1 MMALIWTKQLSVG
14 NATLDSEHKNL
25 VGIVN
30 NIEYAIET
38 RDSAA
43 LLRTF
48 KLLVNYACA
57 HFANEEKFAQAINV
71 PFDQHRLSHR
81 HFQKELQYTG
91 EELEAKSGIWAEY
104 VMDHYPQ
111 FLREWL
117 VEHITKEDMLMK
129 PALQTYPYDF
139 KPA

>member
-14 NATLDSEHKNL
+14 NATLDSEHRNL
-25 VGIVN
+25 LGTVNGI
-30 NIEYAIET
+30 EHAIKT

-48 KLLVNYACA
+48 KLFVICA
-57 HFANEEKFAQAINV
+57 HAHFTNEEKFAQAINV
-71 PFDQHRLSHR
+71 PFDQHQLSHQ
-81 HFQKELQYTG
+81 HLHKELQCTG
-91 EELEAKSGIWAEY
+91 NELEAKGGIWAEH

-117 VEHITKEDMLMK
+117 IDHITREDMLMK
-129 PALQTYPYDF
+129 PALQAYPYDF
-139 KPA
+139 KLA